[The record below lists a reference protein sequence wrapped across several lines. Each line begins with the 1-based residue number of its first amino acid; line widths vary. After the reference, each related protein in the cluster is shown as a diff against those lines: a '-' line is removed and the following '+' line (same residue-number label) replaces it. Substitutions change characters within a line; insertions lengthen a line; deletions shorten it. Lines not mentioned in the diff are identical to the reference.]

1 MQYFTEKARTHRE
14 VLEKIRLKYGEKAKI
29 LNQKTVRM
37 GGVLGLF
44 GKEGIEMSGYVAD
57 EVSRRKQ
64 FDLEEEQKKF
74 LSGLKVDKTMQLL
87 LKEVQ
92 DLKKKIDVTVSEA
105 KSDKHPSIAR
115 IEQIMVQNDFTTP
128 FIEEIIDRVKREFS
142 LDDLENFN
150 MVQHSVIEW
159 IGERISIYREKEK
172 TKPRIFVLV
181 GPTGVGK
188 TTTIAKLAAIYG
200 IGSSKKQPLSVR
212 LLTTDNYRIGAKK
225 QIETYGEIMGI
236 PVASVET
243 YQDLKKKLAMF
254 QEADLILV
262 DTIGKSPKDY
272 MKLAEMRELLDGCG
286 STAETHLAV
295 SATTK
300 TSDIYEVLGQFE
312 PFKYRSVVLT
322 KLDET
327 MRVGNV
333 ISVLYEKKKPLSYI
347 TDGQIVPQDIE
358 RATVSRMLMNL
369 EGFIIDRARI
379 QSKFEEE
386 DNLSEWR

>member
-1 MQYFTEKARTHRE
+1 
-14 VLEKIRLKYGEKAKI
+14 
-29 LNQKTVRM
+29 
-37 GGVLGLF
+37 
-44 GKEGIEMSGYVAD
+44 
-57 EVSRRKQ
+57 
-64 FDLEEEQKKF
+64 
-74 LSGLKVDKTMQLL
+74 
-87 LKEVQ
+87 
-92 DLKKKIDVTVSEA
+92 
-105 KSDKHPSIAR
+105 
-115 IEQIMVQNDFTTP
+115 
-128 FIEEIIDRVKREFS
+128 
-142 LDDLENFN
+142 
-150 MVQHSVIEW
+150 
-159 IGERISIYREKEK
+159 
-172 TKPRIFVLV
+172 
-181 GPTGVGK
+181 
-188 TTTIAKLAAIYG
+188 
-200 IGSSKKQPLSVR
+200 
-212 LLTTDNYRIGAKK
+212 
-225 QIETYGEIMGI
+225 MGI